1 MYLPGVL
8 SYGIGALAVA
18 ASTALGFKDGPTA
31 TEGEESVPMVPTTP
45 NKTGGGLLGSSLARL
60 AAGAAVLATEAEV
73 NQGLWYPQHIYNNKD
88 GPLGGE
94 TGRSIL
100 N

>member
-1 MYLPGVL
+1 ML
-8 SYGIGALAVA
+8 SDGIGALAVA
-18 ASTALGFKDGPTA
+18 ASTALGFKDGPAA
-31 TEGEESVPMVPTTP
+31 TEGKESVPMVPTTP
-45 NKTGGGLLGSSLARL
+45 GLLGSSLARL